1 MTDDRTEFD
10 PLAIFSAFSD
20 NSPVRRLP
28 DWVSM
33 IKKSKV
39 PSGTTEPCLFAG
51 APFVPEATVL
61 KRKRF
66 FRAI

>member
-39 PSGTTEPCLFAG
+39 PSGTTEPCLFAS
-51 APFVPEATVL
+51 APFVP
-61 KRKRF
+61 
-66 FRAI
+66 